1 MTNFILISN
10 IGLVAIPEY
19 IEEDDFLKFMFCKW
33 VITNTNHIGW

>member
-19 IEEDDFLKFMFCKW
+19 INENDFVKFIF
-33 VITNTNHIGW
+33 TSNDGW